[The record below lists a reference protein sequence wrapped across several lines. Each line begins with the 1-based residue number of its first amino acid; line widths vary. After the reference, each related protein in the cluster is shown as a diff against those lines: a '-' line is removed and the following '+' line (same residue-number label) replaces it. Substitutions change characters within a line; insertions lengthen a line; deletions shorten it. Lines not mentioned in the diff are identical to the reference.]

1 MFSLILLG
9 VELALFLLYLFLGK
23 RRYGASIA
31 AAAYRSRFTWL
42 LPAAFLLLD
51 QSKLMERL
59 PDFTALVHH
68 KLLLLYGRKNDLAAT
83 KMFCAELIFV
93 SYGTLF
99 VFTMFSLLAGGD
111 LSIASLGLLA
121 AGITPALYLREL
133 NAKIKQKQ
141 RLMILELPEVLNTI
155 ILLVNAGETVNQAW
169 MRCVQ
174 AKQGSVISPLLA
186 ELSTAARELEMNSS
200 FSKVMEEFSK
210 RCALQEVS
218 LFTSTLLINQ
228 KRGGNDFV
236 LALQTLSLE
245 LWQRRKAVS
254 RTLGEEAS
262 SKLVFPMVMIF
273 MIVMAIVASPA
284 LLIMS
289 Q

>member
-1 MFSLILLG
+1 MFMVIVFG
-9 VELALFLLYLFLGK
+9 VEITVFLLFNLLGK
-23 RRYGASIA
+23 RRYDPYIMAAS
-31 AAAYRSRFTWL
+31 YRSRFTWF
-42 LPAAFLLLD
+42 LPAAFVLLD
-51 QSKLMERL
+51 QTKLIERL

-83 KMFCAELIFV
+83 KVFCAELLFI
-93 SYGTLF
+93 SYGALL
-99 VFTMFSLLAGGD
+99 VFTLLSLLAGGD
-111 LSIASLGLLA
+111 LSIAALGILA
-121 AGITPALYLREL
+121 AGVTPALYVREL

-155 ILLVNAGETVNQAW
+155 VLLVNAGETVHQAW
-169 MRCVQ
+169 MRC
-174 AKQGSVISPLLA
+174 ANGKQGSANSPLLA
-186 ELSTAARELEMNSS
+186 ELTTAARELEMNSS

-218 LFTSTLLINQ
+218 MFTSTLLFNQ

-236 LALQTLSLE
+236 LALQALSLE

-262 SKLVFPMVMIF
+262 SKLVFPMVLIF
-273 MIVMAIVASPA
+273 MVVMAIVASPA